1 MIGYLK
7 GEVAGIYE
15 DRIVMEVG
23 GIGYNIFMPASSLD
37 LIEGIGETIKVYT
50 YLLVRED
57 ALSLYGFL
65 TKDDL
70 ELYKLLISVN
80 GIGPKGGLALLSVMT
95 SDDLRFAI
103 LSGDAKQ
110 IGKAPGIGPKTA
122 QRLIIDLK
130 DKVNLMDAFELK
142 ASHTAADKESD
153 TLGAIRNE
161 AVEALVALGYSQ
173 SDSYRAVRSVEEDS
187 GNVESI
193 LKAALTNIS
202 KFRWKITKRASCT
215 TSALRASVPRAAF
228 SGHQP
233 PTNGQSASAFLAAGN
248 PLVSLKCASSK
259 PKYPSGISKS
269 SEKR

>member
-7 GEVAGIYE
+7 GEVAGIYD
-15 DRIVMEVG
+15 DRIVLEVG
-23 GIGYNIFMPASSLD
+23 GIGYNIFMAGSSLD
-37 LIEGIGETIKVYT
+37 LIEGVGVIIKIYT

-110 IGKAPGIGPKTA
+110 IGKAPGIGPKSA

-130 DKVNLMDAFELK
+130 DKVSLQDAFELK
-142 ASHTAADKESD
+142 SEHMADNKEKD
-153 TLGAIRNE
+153 TLGVIREE

-173 SDSYRAVRSVEEDS
+173 SDSYRAVRSVGGDV
-187 GNVESI
+187 NDVESV
-193 LKAALTNIS
+193 LKAALSNMS
-202 KFRWKITKRASCT
+202 KF
-215 TSALRASVPRAAF
+215 
-228 SGHQP
+228 
-233 PTNGQSASAFLAAGN
+233 
-248 PLVSLKCASSK
+248 
-259 PKYPSGISKS
+259 
-269 SEKR
+269 